1 MKLRRGL
8 ALAAGVAA
16 VVLLLAMLAAAVLM
30 QPQRLARLVLD
41 GVGNGLGLE
50 IDFEGDTRYRL
61 RGTPMLEVHDVVV
74 RDRGDG
80 EPLLRA
86 ARVLVSLPWS
96 TVRDRRAPLVLQ
108 HIQLDA
114 PVLDLP
120 RLQAWLASRPPGDGS
135 LPTLSDGITVS
146 DGRVLAEGWELR
158 GLALRLPGFA
168 PDAPLAADIRGTL
181 AMAPPTLV
189 HFDLHLAATHPA
201 NGAGVGVR
209 GHMRVEHDDWE
220 LPAFV
225 TASGSLRAD
234 DAAWHVAPLRFGA
247 SAEYRGEGT
256 PLQFT
261 LGAHGPLRLRDS
273 IWTLVPATVVLR
285 GEGIVPMF
293 DAHGRAALGRALLL
307 ELEGTLPDWPRAW
320 PALPSPLGASTSPI
334 AIELAY
340 AGASDLSTPLV
351 LRMERDSVRAQ
362 AEARIF
368 EILDWMDASATGS
381 PLPPLR
387 ARATAPRIEI
397 PGGVLEG
404 VEITIEPEDAP

>member
-8 ALAAGVAA
+8 ALVAGVAA
-16 VVLLLAMLAAAVLM
+16 VILLLAMLAATVLM

-41 GVGNGLGLE
+41 SVGSGLGLQVG
-50 IDFEGDTRYRL
+50 FEGDARYRL
-61 RGTPMLEVHDVVV
+61 RGTPMLEVRDVIV
-74 RDRGDG
+74 RRPGDG
-80 EPLLRA
+80 KPLLHADRA
-86 ARVLVSLPWS
+86 LVSLPWS
-96 TVRDRRAPLVLQ
+96 TVLDRRSPLVLQ
-108 HIQLDA
+108 HIELDA

-120 RLQAWLASRPPGDGS
+120 RLQQWLASRPPGDGG

-158 GLALRLPGFA
+158 GLALRLPRFA

-181 AMAPPTLV
+181 AMASPTLV
-189 HFDLHLAATHPA
+189 HFDLHLAATRPA
-201 NGAGVGVR
+201 NGAGLGVR
-209 GHMRVEHDDWE
+209 GRVRLEQDGWD

-225 TASGSLRAD
+225 TASGPLRVV

-247 SAEYRGEGT
+247 SAEYRGEGA

-261 LGAHGPLRLRDS
+261 LGAYGPLRLRDG
-273 IWTLVPATVVLR
+273 IWTLVPATMALR
-285 GEGIVPMF
+285 GKGIVPMF

-307 ELEGTLPDWPRAW
+307 ELEGTVPDWPQAW
-320 PALPSPLGASTSPI
+320 PALPPPLGASTSPI

-340 AGASDLSTPLV
+340 AGASDLSAPVALG
-351 LRMERDSVRAQ
+351 MARDSTRAD
-362 AEARIF
+362 AEVHIF
-368 EILDWMDASATGS
+368 EILDWMDTRATGS

-404 VEITIEPEDAP
+404 VEITIEPDGAP